1 MRNDKNPFANI
12 DWLTV
17 GLYGLMVLL
26 GWLNIYAAVYNE
38 EHASIFDMSQKY
50 GKQFLWILTALVLI
64 LLIVIVDGKFFRT
77 FAFPLYGIMMAA
89 LLGVLF
95 FGKEIA
101 GARSWYAFGRF
112 SIQPSEFAK
121 FATALALSAFLSGM
135 NRSLATWR
143 DKLYALGII
152 ALPMVL
158 IIPQPDPG
166 SALVFTALFL
176 VLYREGLS
184 GNYLVIGVSAAILF
198 LLALLI
204 DQWWLSGLILLAGLV
219 FIYIT
224 RKTKRAWIFISL
236 LGLGAIGFTQSVDY
250 AFNNILEDRHRNR
263 INILLGKMDDPQGVG
278 YNTEQSK
285 IAIGSGGFWG
295 KGFLNGT
302 QTKYDFVPEQS
313 TDFIF
318 CTVGEEWGFVG
329 SFLTIAL
336 FVTLILRIIQVAERQ
351 RSHFS
356 RIYGYCV
363 ASILFVHFAINI
375 AMTIGLAPVIGIPLP
390 FFSYGGSSLWG
401 FTIPLFIF
409 VKLDAYRM
417 TILR

>member
-401 FTIPLFIF
+401 FTILLFIF